1 MEVFME
7 RKKFFTSRN
16 VAFLAILVALVIVLQ
31 VMSTLIGRLGGTPL
45 SLVLIPVVLGAV
57 MIGPLAGTLLGLG
70 LGFLLHWF
78 IVSRVNSVAMMF
90 GRVISVWSYLWAFL
104 LTIAF
109 AVIVYAFM
117 LIKLNRINMAES
129 LKSNE

>member
-1 MEVFME
+1 MKQ
-7 RKKFFTSRN
+7 KKQN
-16 VAFLAILVALVIVLQ
+16 ALSVLLGYAG
-31 VMSTLIGRLGGTPL
+31 SHRRL
-45 SLVLIPVVLGAV
+45 
-57 MIGPLAGTLLGLG
+57 TLLGLG

-90 GRVISVWSYLWAFL
+90 GRVISGWSFLWAFL

-109 AVIVYAFM
+109 AVVVYAFM